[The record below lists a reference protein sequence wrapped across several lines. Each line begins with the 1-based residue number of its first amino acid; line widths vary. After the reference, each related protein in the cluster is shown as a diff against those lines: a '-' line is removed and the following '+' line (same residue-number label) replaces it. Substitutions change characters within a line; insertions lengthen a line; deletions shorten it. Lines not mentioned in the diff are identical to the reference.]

1 MCAHNQS
8 ESDWQC
14 NLIYKPMY
22 SRQRR
27 ERKRKLSFFP
37 QVLILMTFT
46 LTVPEA
52 AATPDT
58 IQFKLVTDGNVINL

>member
-1 MCAHNQS
+1 MQFVTNQCIPANV
-8 ESDWQC
+8 E
-14 NLIYKPMY
+14 
-22 SRQRR
+22 R
-27 ERKRKLSFFP
+27 ERRNYSFFP

-58 IQFKLVTDGNVINL
+58 IQFKLVTDGTVINL